1 MKGVVIKSTGSWL
14 TVKTAENVIYNCRI
28 KGKFRIQGIKST
40 NPIAVGDL
48 VAFDLEEDDSGTIHT
63 LEERKNYIIRKST
76 KLSKQTHIIAAN
88 MDQAAIIVSVANP
101 RTPLGFIDRFLATA
115 EAYRIPSIVIFNKV
129 DLCDDELAEE
139 LDYLKAVYE
148 SLGYQCL
155 FTSAI
160 NNAGIEESKG
170 LFKDKVTLI
179 SGQSGVG
186 KSTLINAIEPCL
198 ELKTNEVSESNEK
211 GKHTT
216 TFAEMFEFSFGGS
229 VIDTP
234 GIRSFGVVDFDK
246 HELSH
251 FFREFFVIGKG
262 CKYGDCH
269 HINEPHC
276 AVKKGIENGE
286 IAESRYTSYWNL
298 YIDEDLEKDYK

>member
-1 MKGVVIKSTGSWL
+1 MKGTVIKSTGSWL
-14 TVKTAENVIYNCRI
+14 TVKAEGSVIYNCRI

-40 NPIAVGDL
+40 NPVAVGDF
-48 VAFDLEEDDSGTIHT
+48 VEFELEEDDSGTIHT
-63 LEERKNYIIRKST
+63 VVDRKNYIIRKST

-129 DLCDDELAEE
+129 DLCDDKLNEE

-148 SLGYQCL
+148 SLGYECL
-155 FTSAI
+155 MTSATKNIGI
-160 NNAGIEESKG
+160 NESKK

-186 KSTLINAIEPCL
+186 KSTLINAIEPSL
-198 ELKTNEVSESNEK
+198 NLKTSEVSESNEK

-229 VIDTP
+229 IIDTP
-234 GIRSFGVVDFDK
+234 GIRSFGVVDFNK

-251 FFREFFVIGKG
+251 FFREFFEIGKE
-262 CKYGDCH
+262 CKFSDCH
-269 HINEPHC
+269 HINEPNC
-276 AVKKGIENGE
+276 AVKKAIENGE

-298 YIDEDLEKDYK
+298 YIDKDLEKDYK

>member
-1 MKGVVIKSTGSWL
+1 LKGVVIKSTGSWL

-48 VAFDLEEDDSGTIHT
+48 VAFDLEDDDSGTIHKV
-63 LEERKNYIIRKST
+63 EERKNYIIRKST

-129 DLCDDELAEE
+129 DLCNDELAEE

-155 FTSAI
+155 LTSAI

-186 KSTLINAIEPCL
+186 K
-198 ELKTNEVSESNEK
+198 
-211 GKHTT
+211 
-216 TFAEMFEFSFGGS
+216 FEFSFGGS